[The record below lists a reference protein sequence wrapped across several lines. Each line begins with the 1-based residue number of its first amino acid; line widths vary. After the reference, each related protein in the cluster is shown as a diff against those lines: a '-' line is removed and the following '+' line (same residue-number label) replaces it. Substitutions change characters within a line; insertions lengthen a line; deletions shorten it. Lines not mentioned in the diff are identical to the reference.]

1 MIELLLGILCGV
13 ALSLFFSFGPSF
25 FSQLQTSIQYGFK
38 KSYPFAIGIS
48 IGDVIIV
55 GLMVT
60 VLKNVDLFELLHNV
74 YVASIGGAVLVGMGI
89 HSILKKVDTLDN
101 KESRINFEVR
111 GSDVSRFTILAKGFV
126 INFANP
132 LIWLYWVS
140 VVTLMTGELNLSI
153 SERYIF
159 FVGVLGTTLGLDILK
174 CKLASLLQRIIT
186 ARIVNITNK
195 FCGGM
200 MFFFACGLILS
211 MVRYQTNPDYREKE
225 QVSASQSTEMIKK
238 LHTLKESDSTFFW
251 RRTAAE
257 RDSLKAERD
266 SLKAERDRL
275 KVERDQ
281 LRAGRD
287 SVRAARAARAARHK
301 GHHDGHHQH

>member
-1 MIELLLGILCGV
+1 MIELLLGIVCGI

-60 VLKNVDLFELLHNV
+60 VLKNVDLYELMHNV

-89 HSILKKVDTLDN
+89 HSMFKKVGSLEN
-101 KESRINFEVR
+101 KESRIKYETRDN
-111 GSDVSRFTILAKGFV
+111 GVSRLSILAQGFV

-140 VVTLMTGELNLSI
+140 VVTLMTGELDLSI
-153 SERYIF
+153 SERYVF
-159 FVGVLGTTLGLDILK
+159 FIGVLGTTLGLDILK

-211 MVRYQTNPDYREKE
+211 MVRYQTNPEYRQKE
-225 QVSASQSTEMIKK
+225 QSSTSPTEMIKK
-238 LHTLKESDSTFFW
+238 LHTLKENDSTFFW

-275 KVERDQ
+275 KMERDQ

-287 SVRAARAARAARHK
+287 SVRAARAAHAARHK
-301 GHHDGHHQH
+301 KHHDRHHQN

>member
-1 MIELLLGILCGV
+1 MLELLLGIVCGI

-60 VLKNVDLFELLHNV
+60 VLKNVDLFELMHNV
-74 YVASIGGAVLVGMGI
+74 YVASIGGAVLVAMGI
-89 HSILKKVDTLDN
+89 HSICKKVGTLDN
-101 KESRINFEVR
+101 QGSRIKLESVGDETNR
-111 GSDVSRFTILAKGFV
+111 LTILAKGFV

-159 FVGVLGTTLGLDILK
+159 FFGVLATTLSLDILK

-186 ARIVNITNK
+186 VRIVNITNK

-211 MVRYQTNPDYREKE
+211 MVRYQTSAEYRQQE
-225 QVSASQSTEMIKK
+225 QSNNSSSTEMIKK
-238 LHTLKESDSTFFW
+238 LHDLKDGDSTFVW

-257 RDSLKAERD
+257 RDSLRAERD
-266 SLKAERDRL
+266 SLRAERDRL
-275 KVERDQ
+275 KAERDQ

-287 SVRAARAARAARHK
+287 SVRAARAAQTAAHK
-301 GHHDGHHQH
+301 ARKTKKH